1 MYSGRDDD
9 QELLAPSEEA
19 TSMQRPGLKVISPGG
34 GEVGRRRQV
43 RDFIMIID
51 SDFLCLMHYSRGA
64 QALIAGKAFGTSMS
78 VQGKS
83 LLIS

>member
-1 MYSGRDDD
+1 MGTRASTGDKMYSGRDDD

-19 TSMQRPGLKVISPGG
+19 TSMQRPGLKVILPGG

-51 SDFLCLMHYSRGA
+51 
-64 QALIAGKAFGTSMS
+64 I
-78 VQGKS
+78 
-83 LLIS
+83 LLHGDV

>member
-1 MYSGRDDD
+1 MGTRVSTGDKMYSGRDDD

-19 TSMQRPGLKVISPGG
+19 TSMQRPGLKVILPGG

-51 SDFLCLMHYSRGA
+51 
-64 QALIAGKAFGTSMS
+64 I
-78 VQGKS
+78 
-83 LLIS
+83 LLHGDV